1 MSITA
6 KDCENLAKKKLSPKR
21 FCHTLGVRDMALR
34 LARLYGADPDRAE
47 ISALLHDIV
56 KEEREEDCLQL
67 LLEGG
72 IIQTIS
78 APVPRPVQH
87 APAGAVY
94 AERVIGVTDP
104 QILSAIACHTTGK
117 PDMSL
122 LDKIL
127 FIADATSAER
137 DYPGVEELRRLALS
151 GQLDAAVAKCLA
163 DTIAHVE
170 KKGGE
175 VDGASRLALASLMDK
190 LREDQTIVTE

>member
-6 KDCENLAKKKLSPKR
+6 KDCEKLAKKKLSPKR
-21 FCHTLGVRDMALR
+21 FYHTLCVRQMAVR
-34 LARLYGADPDRAE
+34 LARLYGADESRAE
-47 ISALLHDIV
+47 VAALLHDIV
-56 KEEREEDCLQL
+56 KEESEDACLQL

-78 APVPRPVQH
+78 DPVPRPVQH

-94 AERVIGVTDP
+94 AERVIGITDP

-117 PDMSL
+117 ADMSL

-151 GQLDAAVAKCLA
+151 GELDRSVAKCLA

-175 VDGASRLALASLMDK
+175 VDGASRLALASLMDQ
-190 LREDQTIVTE
+190 LQEDQTIVTE

>member
-122 LDKIL
+122 QDKIL
-127 FIADATSAER
+127 YLADMTSAER
-137 DYPGVEELRRLALS
+137 DWPGVEALRALEMED
-151 GQLDAAVAKCLA
+151 LDRALCEALKQSIDFVEERGGALDPESVAAYEYAK
-163 DTIAHVE
+163 AHL
-170 KKGGE
+170 K
-175 VDGASRLALASLMDK
+175 
-190 LREDQTIVTE
+190 